1 VIYYTGEPDGAV
13 RGTLTAKVKKK
24 ARELGFDAVGIAP
37 AVPLGLAER
46 AIRERVESGRLRNYG
61 FARTPH
67 ERFTRPDLA
76 LPGARSLIVV
86 ALSYLR
92 PGPADEG
99 GGPRGRIARFALGR
113 DYHTVVE
120 SRLRGLAEWLSR
132 EAGGANYRICV
143 DTGPMIDRAAAR
155 EAGIGSYGRNAAIIT
170 LEAGSWVVLGE
181 LITDLALEPDDP
193 APLEECGDCSICLSA
208 CPSGAIVS
216 PFVIDQ
222 TRCISH
228 ITQMKGFIPRE
239 LRPLVGDRIYG
250 CDACQEVC
258 PKNVGVRPGK
268 HAPASDYLGPRPELV
283 PLLGMDQATFD
294 ELVGP
299 TAIGWIGRTSFRRN
313 AAVALGNIGDPAA
326 VPELCRALED
336 AEPVIRGH
344 AAWALG
350 KIGGVEA
357 RRVLQAALQRE
368 QDRRVAQELEAAGA
382 GAP

>member
-1 VIYYTGEPDGAV
+1 VKDTLTGE
-13 RGTLTAKVKKK
+13 VKKQ

-37 AVPLGLAER
+37 AAPLELAER
-46 AIRERVESGRLRNYG
+46 AIRARVESGRLRHYG
-61 FARTPH
+61 FARTPP

-76 LPGARSLIVV
+76 LPGARSLVVV
-86 ALSYLR
+86 AMSYLR

-120 SRLRGLAEWLSR
+120 SRLRGLAEWLSSEVR
-132 EAGGANYRICV
+132 EANCRICV

-155 EAGIGSYGRNAAIIT
+155 EAGIGSYGKNAAIIT
-170 LEAGSWVVLGE
+170 PEAGSWVVLGE

-193 APLEECGDCSICLSA
+193 APLEGCGDCSICLSA

-216 PFVIDQ
+216 PFVVDQ

-228 ITQMKGFIPRE
+228 LTQMKGFIPRE
-239 LRPLVGDRIYG
+239 LRSLLGDRIYG

-258 PKNVGVRPGK
+258 PKNVGVRPGNDT
-268 HAPASDYLGPRPELV
+268 PEGDYLGLRPELI
-283 PLLGMDQATFD
+283 PILGTDQAAF
-294 ELVGP
+294 EKLVGP
-299 TAIGWIGRTSFRRN
+299 TAIGWIGRTRFRRN
-313 AAVALGNIGDPAA
+313 AAVALGNIGDSAA
-326 VPELCRALED
+326 VSELTRALED
-336 AEPVIRGH
+336 AEPVVRGH

-350 KIGGVEA
+350 KIGGAQA
-357 RRVLQAALQRE
+357 RHALEGALERE

-382 GAP
+382 GAA